1 MDRTV
6 EPEACPACCGGVDQ
20 QRRRS
25 VGLLLAG
32 GLAALL
38 PEGRAA
44 ADDAPPEKSPPQAGD
59 EIVFAKGDKKGQT
72 VTVADLAQVGTI
84 LECWAKDPASG
95 AVRSGNRL
103 NRILL
108 MHLEPATLDE
118 ATAKRAADGMV
129 AYSGFCTH
137 AGCFIENLRPEDDV
151 IYCHC
156 HGSMF
161 DPKAGAKVVG
171 GPAKGPLAGL
181 PVKIADDKLIVA
193 GPFEGKLG
201 VAKT

>member
-1 MDRTV
+1 M
-6 EPEACPACCGGVDQ
+6 
-20 QRRRS
+20 
-25 VGLLLAG
+25 
-32 GLAALL
+32 
-38 PEGRAA
+38 
-44 ADDAPPEKSPPQAGD
+44 
-59 EIVFAKGDKKGQT
+59 FAKGEKKGET
-72 VTVADLAQVGTI
+72 VTVADLTQVGTI
-84 LECWAKDPASG
+84 FECWAKDPANG
-95 AVRSGNRL
+95 TVRSGNRL

-108 MHLEPATLDE
+108 MHLDPAALDE
-118 ATAKRAADGMV
+118 ATTKRAAEGMV

-181 PVKIADDKLIVA
+181 PVKIVDGKLIVA

-201 VAKT
+201 IAKT